1 VIWGNK
7 PAISGSPVA
16 SVGAVTVGTWVEV
29 DLTSAITGNGTYS
42 FEATTTSTN
51 TAAFYTS
58 QGTNPPQVV
67 VVA

>member
-1 VIWGNK
+1 
-7 PAISGSPVA
+7 
-16 SVGAVTVGTWVEV
+16 VGTWVEV

-58 QGTNPPQVV
+58 QGTQPPQVV